1 MRNARYHL
9 SRIGGDTRLRVLEM
23 GDDATGRADV
33 WAHLGETFAV
43 ASVSAGQDRAATMVQ
58 SRNLVVGLQKT
69 EADVFV
75 LRAGANDLL
84 GHGRLARVLGNVDP
98 GAGVAIDAPALARVI
113 REVISDCR
121 AILTSAR
128 FERPDIALILRGY
141 SLPICTSKS
150 QWLSVPFRTLE
161 LEQSKANATV
171 RMIIV
176 ALNSALA
183 TLAANISGCQF
194 VSPEDAVPLSMKHAF
209 DPLVTGHGVEHLA
222 LRDALLAPNHTAVR
236 SSRSTPLQR
245 FAPIY
250 PLGLTLVSDEL
261 DKGMGF

>member
-43 ASVSAGQDRAATMVQ
+43 ASVSDGQDRAATMVQ

-98 GAGVAIDAPALARVI
+98 GAGVAIDAPAHGAAAGKALEFELVHQADASHQQTVI
-113 REVISDCR
+113 FDFVDRQAFGVGDG
-121 AILTSAR
+121 
-128 FERPDIALILRGY
+128 IAG
-141 SLPICTSKS
+141 
-150 QWLSVPFRTLE
+150 
-161 LEQSKANATV
+161 NG
-171 RMIIV
+171 
-176 ALNSALA
+176 
-183 TLAANISGCQF
+183 AANCFNNLGHCG
-194 VSPEDAVPLSMKHAF
+194 AVAMQEITHR
-209 DPLVTGHGVEHLA
+209 T
-222 LRDALLAPNHTAVR
+222 
-236 SSRSTPLQR
+236 
-245 FAPIY
+245 
-250 PLGLTLVSDEL
+250 
-261 DKGMGF
+261 